1 VHFEVR
7 VAGRLDVERLAAA
20 LQLAVER
27 HPIARARLGTWHYA
41 DRGYRWDVVDKLS
54 GVPLQIVDCRDEA
67 ALADARERH
76 FAYSPALDVP
86 PPFVPL
92 LAHAPDGD
100 ALVLNI
106 SHAAMDGVGAARL
119 MLSILRAYAQVNDP
133 VPSFDPLAARDVRV
147 LAGAQSA
154 RDRCRRAGALA
165 RDAARRAMPA
175 TRVAR
180 DGDTDGPAYG
190 FEFICLS
197 ADESETVRQR
207 RTPTTTVND
216 VLLGALA
223 VTIARWNRRHGRA
236 AGRIDI
242 TMPVNLRPEMWR
254 NEVVANFASFATVS
268 IGAHEHGDL
277 VEAITVAGRRTGE
290 IKREELVGIVVD
302 VLDRLAMLP
311 VGVKRLLPDLIPLSG
326 NMVVDTASL
335 SNLGILD
342 ELPLLGDD
350 AGPVRS
356 VWFSQPGRMPLGTC
370 IGVLTVEGRLHL
382 TLRYRHA
389 QFNSA
394 AARAFIAMYRDLL
407 LA

>member
-1 VHFEVR
+1 V
-7 VAGRLDVERLAAA
+7 
-20 LQLAVER
+20 
-27 HPIARARLGTWHYA
+27 
-41 DRGYRWDVVDKLS
+41 
-54 GVPLQIVDCRDEA
+54 
-67 ALADARERH
+67 
-76 FAYSPALDVP
+76 
-86 PPFVPL
+86 
-92 LAHAPDGD
+92 
-100 ALVLNI
+100 
-106 SHAAMDGVGAARL
+106 
-119 MLSILRAYAQVNDP
+119 
-133 VPSFDPLAARDVRV
+133 
-147 LAGAQSA
+147 
-154 RDRCRRAGALA
+154 
-165 RDAARRAMPA
+165 
-175 TRVAR
+175 
-180 DGDTDGPAYG
+180 
-190 FEFICLS
+190 
-197 ADESETVRQR
+197 
-207 RTPTTTVND
+207 
-216 VLLGALA
+216 
-223 VTIARWNRRHGRA
+223 
-236 AGRIDI
+236 
-242 TMPVNLRPEMWR
+242 
-254 NEVVANFASFATVS
+254 
-268 IGAHEHGDL
+268 
-277 VEAITVAGRRTGE
+277 TVAGRRTGE